1 MIPHATSSN
10 GEESM
15 TTRVIIT
22 GGTFDKKYD
31 EIKGELTFKESHLP
45 RILEQVRCRAPYE
58 LEINQLKDSLDMKE
72 TCRQSILESC
82 RRAAESRILI
92 THGTDTM
99 QQTAEVI
106 GRAGLAKTIVLTG
119 AMIPYSVSG
128 SDALFNL
135 GFACSAV
142 QLLPAGVYITM
153 NGQVFAWD
161 NVRKDKER
169 GIFVSAHDSV

>member
-1 MIPHATSSN
+1 MSI
-10 GEESM
+10 
-15 TTRVIIT
+15 RIIIT

-45 RILEQVRCRAPYE
+45 QILKRVRCTTPYE

-72 TCRQSILESC
+72 TCRQSILQSC
-82 RRAAESRILI
+82 LDAAESRILI

-99 QQTAEVI
+99 QQTAEVL
-106 GRAGLAKTIVLTG
+106 GQAELDKTIILTG
-119 AMIPYSVSG
+119 AMIPYSVSE

-135 GFACSAV
+135 GFALSSV

-153 NGQVFAWD
+153 NGRVFTWD
-161 NVRKDKER
+161 NVQKDREK
-169 GIFVSAHDSV
+169 GIFIQKTKRP